1 MDSCSPCPA
10 GYQCANTVYDGVD
23 GTDPANYY
31 LGTAAESKVVC
42 GANHYCTE
50 GLNYR
55 TACPDGYYTGKTTA
69 FLQSECVVCP
79 SGINCGCTTAT
90 DSTAEGTI
98 CELEITDCEQ
108 GYYCPDVV
116 TQGTSTRTRED
127 CGVGY
132 YCPTGTPVRI
142 PCKPG
147 FYCDELNQIA
157 HDASKVCQQGYV
169 CTGGSIQANP
179 TTAV

>member
-10 GYQCANTVYDGVD
+10 GYQCANTVYDVSVD

-31 LGTAAESKVVC
+31 LGKASESKVLC

-79 SGINCGCTTAT
+79 SGIWCGCTSAT
-90 DSTAEGTI
+90 DNTSEGTI
-98 CELEITDCEQ
+98 CELEITECEQ
-108 GYYCPDVV
+108 GYFCPDVV
-116 TQGTSTRTRED
+116 TVVPSGVRVRED

-142 PCKPG
+142 PCRPG
-147 FYCDELNQIA
+147 FYCDELNQVA
-157 HDASKVCQQGYV
+157 HDATKVC
-169 CTGGSIQANP
+169 
-179 TTAV
+179 